1 MAKRTFP
8 LVIILLCFPFLSRA
22 QVNYKVIKVNG
33 SIVYVRSGN
42 PMTQGDVFPENEDLS
57 FGSPTS
63 RAAVI
68 NPEKGRFILQPDNPG
83 DLANAKTH
91 FLPGM
96 NNISTRGGAFNN
108 VQDLQ
113 NHFRDTLVLLKKT
126 SLAVNPYRFPMD
138 EEHFFF
144 LTYTYSGEQINK
156 KLGFDENQL
165 VLNREEVLMVDEV
178 PIVSPDKPEMTLSY
192 YTPDGVTGIST
203 FNMFFPDPESLTFE
217 LSVILEGREDL
228 PYATKVNEISGYL
241 YEFYGKPDK
250 KDVMQYLEDE
260 FGITGE

>member
-1 MAKRTFP
+1 MFP
-8 LVIILLCFPFLSRA
+8 LLIVVLCFPLLTGA

-33 SIVYVRSGN
+33 SIVYVRNGN
-42 PMTQGDVFPENEDLS
+42 PMSQGDVFPEDESLS
-57 FGSPTS
+57 FGTPTS

-68 NPEKGRFILQPDNPG
+68 NPEKGRFILQPDNTS

-113 NHFRDTLVLLKKT
+113 NHFKDTLVLLRKAA
-126 SLAVNPYRFPMD
+126 LAVNPYKFPMD
-138 EEHFFF
+138 EDNFFF
-144 LTYTYSGEQINK
+144 LTYIYKGEKINK
-156 KLGFDENQL
+156 KLGYDENQL
-165 VLNREEVLMVDEV
+165 VLAREEVLVVDGV
-178 PIVSPDKPEMTLSY
+178 PIVSPDKPEITLNY
-192 YTPDGVTGIST
+192 YTPDGVTSIST
-203 FNMFFPDPESLTFE
+203 FNMFFPDPDLLKFE
-217 LSVILEGREDL
+217 LSIILEGRDDT
-228 PYATKVNEISGYL
+228 PYATRVNEISGYL

-260 FGITGE
+260 FGIKSD

>member
-1 MAKRTFP
+1 MVQKTFP
-8 LVIILLCFPFLSRA
+8 VLIILLCLPFLSAA
-22 QVNYKVIKVNG
+22 QINYKVIKVNG
-33 SIVYVRSGN
+33 SIVYVSNGN
-42 PMTQGDVFPENEDLS
+42 AMSQGDVFPEDENLS

-68 NPEKGRFILQPDNPG
+68 NPEKGRFILQPDNKA

-113 NHFRDTLVLLKKT
+113 NHFKDTLVLLRYAA
-126 SLAVNPYRFPMD
+126 LAVNPYKFPMD
-138 EEHFFF
+138 EENFFF
-144 LTYTYSGEQINK
+144 LTYTYEGEQINK
-156 KLGFDENQL
+156 KLSYKENQL
-165 VLNREEVLMVDEV
+165 VIARKEVLVVDDV
-178 PIVSPDKPEMTLSY
+178 AIVSPDKPEMTLNY
-192 YTPDGVTGIST
+192 FTADGVTNIST
-203 FNMFFPDPESLTFE
+203 FNMFFPDPDVLKFE
-217 LSVILEGREDL
+217 LSIILEGREDI
-228 PYATKVNEISGYL
+228 PYAAKVNEISGYL

-260 FGITGE
+260 FGIKSE